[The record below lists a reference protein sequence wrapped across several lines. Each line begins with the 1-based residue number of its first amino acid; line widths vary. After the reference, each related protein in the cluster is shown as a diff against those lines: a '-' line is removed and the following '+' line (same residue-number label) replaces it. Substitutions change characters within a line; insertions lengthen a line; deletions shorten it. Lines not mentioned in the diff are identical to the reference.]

1 MNLKTY
7 NMFSKLIITFSLCI
21 FAQVQAIDS
30 APQSNSKTVL
40 KGSVSLRKNNGET
53 IHCSRN
59 NVFVF
64 KLETANKILERME
77 PAAALIG
84 QSKSLLKSDADL
96 SAKLANIQALKQL
109 TEAMIIIAG
118 MPVQKIATDSNGD
131 FKINDL
137 EAGSYAI
144 VSSFSTD
151 TLVAFWVEKAKV
163 VDSTPNEVTLTSQN
177 AFFVNQI
184 Q

>member
-1 MNLKTY
+1 MKY
-7 NMFSKLIITFSLCI
+7 FITLSLCI
-21 FAQVQAIDS
+21 LAHAQGIDS
-30 APQSNSKTVL
+30 TSQSNSKTVL

-53 IHCSRN
+53 INCSRN

-64 KLETANKILERME
+64 KLETANKILKHLET
-77 PAAALIG
+77 AAPIIG
-84 QSKSLLKSDADL
+84 QGRSLLKSDASL
-96 SAKLANIQALKQL
+96 SAKLDNIQALKQL
-109 TEAMIIIAG
+109 TEALILIAG
-118 MPVQKIATDSNGD
+118 TPVKKIATDSNGD

-144 VSSFSTD
+144 IVSFSTE

-163 VDSTPNEVTLTSQN
+163 VDSTSNEFTLNSQN